1 MKSKILAVALG
12 VGIVAVTVIIL
23 LWRLSAT
30 DSRLLTNSRFVPVPE
45 VLREG
50 ADFAT
55 VLEGLE
61 KNGNLP
67 VAIGTGDMGKNN
79 PFN

>member
-12 VGIVAVTVIIL
+12 VGIIAVTVIIL

-30 DSRLLTNSRFVPVPE
+30 DSRMLTNSRFVPVPE

-50 ADFAT
+50 ADFST

-67 VAIGTGDMGKNN
+67 VAIGTGDVGKNN

>member
-12 VGIVAVTVIIL
+12 VGIIAVTIIIL

-30 DSRLLTNSRFVPVPE
+30 DSRMLTNSRFVPVPE

-50 ADFAT
+50 ADFST

-67 VAIGTGDMGKNN
+67 VAIGTGDVGKNN

>member
-30 DSRLLTNSRFVPVPE
+30 DSRMLTNSRFVPVPE

-50 ADFAT
+50 ADFST

-67 VAIGTGDMGKNN
+67 VAIGTGDVGKNN

>member
-1 MKSKILAVALG
+1 VKSKILAVALG

-30 DSRLLTNSRFVPVPE
+30 DSRMLTNSRFVPVPE

-50 ADFAT
+50 ADFST

-67 VAIGTGDMGKNN
+67 VAIGTGDVGKNN